1 MAEPAKKR
9 TRLSPERRQAAIL
22 DAAAQLVLDDG
33 LTNLTMAKVAAEAE
47 VSKALIYAYFP
58 NMEALLYAVYER
70 ETQLL
75 NQQHMDTLRAPHS
88 FEEMVQVTSR
98 ISRAAK
104 NDRAKLVERLAN
116 DPLLAERVS
125 HGEQANRA
133 RVVKFLSREISEH
146 FDLPKDIAVK
156 ATRLALRFEDDPK
169 DSENTL
175 DEIWGAMIVGAMT
188 ELERRYGKQPKDKT

>member
-1 MAEPAKKR
+1 MAEPVKKR

-22 DAAAQLVLDDG
+22 DATARLVLEDG
-33 LTNLTMAKVAAEAE
+33 LTNLTMAKVGEQAG

-70 ETQLL
+70 ETELL
-75 NQQHMDTLRAPHS
+75 NQQHMDTLGTPHS
-88 FEEMVQVTSR
+88 FEEMVRVTSR

-116 DPLLAERVS
+116 DPLLVDRVAKGER
-125 HGEQANRA
+125 ANRA
-133 RVVKFLSREISEH
+133 RVVRFLSGEIIKH
-146 FDLPKDIAVK
+146 FDLPKDIAKK

-169 DSENTL
+169 DSEYQL

-188 ELERRYGKQPKDKT
+188 ELERRYGESPEDKT

>member
-22 DAAAQLVLDDG
+22 DATARLVLEDG
-33 LTNLTMAKVAAEAE
+33 LTNLTMAKVGEQAG

-70 ETQLL
+70 ETELL
-75 NQQHMDTLRAPHS
+75 NQQHMDTLRTPHS
-88 FEEMVQVTSR
+88 FEEMVRVTSR

-104 NDRAKLVERLAN
+104 TDRAKLVERLAN
-116 DPLLAERVS
+116 DPLLVDRVAKGER
-125 HGEQANRA
+125 ANRA
-133 RVVKFLSREISEH
+133 RVVRFLSGEIIKN
-146 FDLPKDIAVK
+146 FDLPKDVATQ

-169 DSENTL
+169 DSEAHL

-188 ELERRYGKQPKDKT
+188 ELERRYGESPEDKT

>member
-22 DAAAQLVLDDG
+22 DATARLVLEDG
-33 LTNLTMAKVAAEAE
+33 LTNLTMAKVGEQAG

-70 ETQLL
+70 ETELL
-75 NQQHMDTLRAPHS
+75 NQQHMDTLRTPHS
-88 FEEMVQVTSR
+88 FEEMVRVTSR

-116 DPLLAERVS
+116 DPLLVDRVAKGER
-125 HGEQANRA
+125 ANRA
-133 RVVKFLSREISEH
+133 RVVRFLSGEIIKN
-146 FDLPKDIAVK
+146 FDLPKDLATQ

-169 DSENTL
+169 DSEAHL

-188 ELERRYGKQPKDKT
+188 ELERRYGESPEDKT